1 MPSFQILGEKNGNNS
16 NINSPTT
23 ENTLVIMAHR
33 DYVEQAQAGWQDY
46 RRELEM
52 TDDSDTVWRSGTN
65 AGIQGQCFLAV
76 ALRD

>member
-46 RRELEM
+46 RRELEI
-52 TDDSDTVWRSGTN
+52 TDDSDTSEGVVPMQGSKGN
-65 AGIQGQCFLAV
+65 ASWPL
-76 ALRD
+76 L